1 MAEACG
7 WLIAVNSTFVA
18 NGRYS
23 MATHRMGRCL
33 PLASV
38 TASSST
44 RIQRCRRLLAM
55 ISRYPAAL
63 NSKRSLL
70 VLCLPAVASGQMSCS
85 CLQRA
90 RKLGFWL
97 PEPSELAERDAQ
109 IQSRKKFP
117 PLWDAAAWVAFT
129 ALGGQLPQPLQGDS
143 DCEYST
149 DQGESEGES
158 GDDDLIVVPTTEAVS
173 PDFPPRLRF

>member
-1 MAEACG
+1 
-7 WLIAVNSTFVA
+7 
-18 NGRYS
+18 
-23 MATHRMGRCL
+23 
-33 PLASV
+33 
-38 TASSST
+38 
-44 RIQRCRRLLAM
+44 
-55 ISRYPAAL
+55 
-63 NSKRSLL
+63 
-70 VLCLPAVASGQMSCS
+70 MSCS

-158 GDDDLIVVPTTEAVS
+158 GDDDLILVPTTAAVS